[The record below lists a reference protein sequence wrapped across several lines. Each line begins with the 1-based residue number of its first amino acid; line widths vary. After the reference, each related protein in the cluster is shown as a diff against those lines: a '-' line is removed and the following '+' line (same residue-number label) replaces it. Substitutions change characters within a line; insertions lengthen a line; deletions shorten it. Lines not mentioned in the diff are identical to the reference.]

1 MKISVIISTKNR
13 TKELKKCLATIL
25 RNTFRKFEII
35 LIDQST
41 NDETK
46 RMVKSLASKHI
57 RYFHTDRS
65 GQTIGINMGIRI
77 AKGDIY
83 VFTDD
88 DYVIPR
94 TWLST
99 IHKTYVSLPHID
111 GLSGQVLPYMP
122 AKSNTYCICPAL
134 YESKKERLI
143 TSVGPTIHSSED
155 GFGKGA
161 NMSFRK
167 AVVDKLGGF
176 KEWLGPGAKGA
187 SAGNETEFI
196 YRAVKNKFK
205 LYFLPS
211 LIVYHNRWLTKQE
224 SENLKSSK
232 IQGYTAFITYHLIKH
247 LDGSLF
253 DGLFRF
259 RWLFVP
265 TLKAMLRMMVL
276 GKSQLRS
283 KHLDSL
289 HMSYGLAKGMT
300 IGASYALRDVF
311 AFR

>member
-13 TKELKKCLATIL
+13 TKELRMCLMTIL
-25 RNTFRKFEII
+25 RNTFTQFEII

-41 NDETK
+41 NNETK
-46 RMVKSLASKHI
+46 VMVKQFASKRI
-57 RYFHTDRS
+57 RYRHTDRS
-65 GQTIGINMGIRI
+65 GQTIGINIGIRM

-99 IHKTYVSLPHID
+99 IHKTYKRLSYID
-111 GLSGQVLPYMP
+111 GLSGQVLPYTP
-122 AKSNTYCICPAL
+122 TKSKKHCVCPAL
-134 YESKKERLI
+134 YQSKKERLI
-143 TSVGPTIHSSED
+143 TTVGPTVHSSEN

-167 AVVDKLGGF
+167 EVVDTLGGF

-196 YRAVKNKFK
+196 YRAIRNKFQ
-205 LYFLPS
+205 LYFLPA
-211 LIVYHNRWLTKQE
+211 LVVYHNRWLTKQE
-224 SENLKSSK
+224 SESLRSTK
-232 IQGYTAFITYHLIKH
+232 IQGYTAFITYHMIKN
-247 LDGSLF
+247 LDVSLF

-259 RWLFVP
+259 RWLCMP
-265 TLKAMLRMMVL
+265 TIKAFIHLL
-276 GKSQLRS
+276 FGKSRLTPEDV
-283 KHLDSL
+283 DSFRL
-289 HMSYGLAKGMT
+289 SYGLAKGIT
-300 IGASYALRDVF
+300 IGAFYAIRDVVT
-311 AFR
+311 FR